1 MLKQIE
7 HHVQQG
13 CGDNKLS
20 WICARQ
26 HIASAFREAIQDTLP
41 WIDLVYT
48 QPNTTG
54 FNQPMNIAH
63 LCSFKRHLQ
72 STASEALAL
81 DIVSRVEP
89 VCLLRQN
96 SCGYVAEAIRDI
108 DESRGWAHLRMAS
121 EDVPATLAKADDLHS
136 QECLFKEAL
145 YKAAVNKPAVA
156 DEDDSEIDVY
166 GDEVE
171 EKEAKTE
178 GDGEGDDAKDDD
190 MDGEDARDADDDGAG
205 ELMAAMPEPD
215 VEAEASRSAEPAAAR
230 FFAWMDQPPVAI
242 WPQPNSKGSVRACVP
257 VRVKY
262 SADEP
267 KSQRAPKRP
276 CAKTTQHKHHQ
287 HHHHHHHHDSS
298 RVVKSSHHHDHSL
311 IVVTINKT

>member
-1 MLKQIE
+1 MLKQID

-13 CGDNKLS
+13 CGE
-20 WICARQ
+20 
-26 HIASAFREAIQDTLP
+26 HIASALREAIEDTLP

-54 FNQPMNIAH
+54 FNQPMNKAH

-136 QECLFKEAL
+136 QECLFVGA
-145 YKAAVNKPAVA
+145 KAAVDKPAVA
-156 DEDDSEIDVY
+156 DEDASEFDVY
-166 GDEVE
+166 G
-171 EKEAKTE
+171 
-178 GDGEGDDAKDDD
+178 G
-190 MDGEDARDADDDGAG
+190 
-205 ELMAAMPEPD
+205 
-215 VEAEASRSAEPAAAR
+215 
-230 FFAWMDQPPVAI
+230 
-242 WPQPNSKGSVRACVP
+242 
-257 VRVKY
+257 
-262 SADEP
+262 
-267 KSQRAPKRP
+267 
-276 CAKTTQHKHHQ
+276 
-287 HHHHHHHHDSS
+287 
-298 RVVKSSHHHDHSL
+298 
-311 IVVTINKT
+311 